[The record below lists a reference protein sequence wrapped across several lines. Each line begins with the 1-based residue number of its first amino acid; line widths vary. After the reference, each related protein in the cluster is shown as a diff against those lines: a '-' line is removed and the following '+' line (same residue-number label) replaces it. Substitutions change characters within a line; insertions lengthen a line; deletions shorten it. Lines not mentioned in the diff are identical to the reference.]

1 MAIVIIREE
10 SDNEMSI
17 MTREEVDE
25 GVKKPIEG
33 DVEMDKMSDEECVFI
48 TEDELWERSIPLDE
62 ELVTEDEQWERK
74 TYD

>member
-1 MAIVIIREE
+1 VIIREE

-33 DVEMDKMSDEECVFI
+33 DVEMDKMSDEECVFNCGR
-48 TEDELWERSIPLDE
+48 EVFHWMRS
-62 ELVTEDEQWERK
+62 W
-74 TYD
+74 